1 MGNSVRSEASS
12 TSPKSPLE
20 IPVGYVIMDT
30 VMTMKLDRITVDP
43 NICFGKPTI
52 RGMRIPVHLVVDLV
66 AAGKSFADILDDY
79 PELEAEDIKQA
90 LEYAATLTREK
101 VVSI

>member
-1 MGNSVRSEASS
+1 MN
-12 TSPKSPLE
+12 
-20 IPVGYVIMDT
+20 
-30 VMTMKLDRITVDP
+30 MKLDRITVDP

-66 AAGKSFADILDDY
+66 AAGKSFAEIVDDY
-79 PELEAEDIKQA
+79 PELEAEDVKQS